1 MTRRVP
7 EWIGSHPDQKIPQRV
22 RLRVFERFNGVCQI
36 SKRKIQV
43 GEAWE
48 IDHKLSLK
56 NGGEHRESNFRPV
69 LKTFHKKKSAQ
80 DQKDKA
86 DTYRKRSKHLGI
98 HQPKRKIPG
107 SKGTP
112 YKVRLTSHGRE
123 VVKR

>member
-43 GEAWE
+43 GELWE
-48 IDHKLSLK
+48 IDHKRSLK

-69 LKTFHKKKSAQ
+69 LKTYHKKKSAQ

-98 HQPKRKIPG
+98 HESANPLPFGRK
-107 SKGTP
+107 SKFKKKLNGEIVP
-112 YKVRLTSHGRE
+112 R
-123 VVKR
+123 